1 MTNRHYKNYCYDEYM
16 LTRHSQR
23 HLTWIDLVSP
33 TPGEVRSLMEE
44 FDLDPGIA
52 QELLM
57 PSFRSK
63 VDRRGESIF
72 LIFHFPL
79 ARNTERPEQEID
91 FVIGKHFL
99 ITTRYD
105 ASDPLHSFSTA
116 FDANTVLGRVTASH
130 GGHLFVAMMQA
141 LYHSLIDHTE
151 ILDRKLDD
159 IEENIFKGD
168 ERRMVAEISRVGRTI
183 HDFRRALLPHKEMLL
198 SLEPVAGR
206 FFGSEFGYHVQS
218 VLGVYSRVERD
229 LLSVREA
236 LIELRETN
244 NSLLTTKQNEIMKNL
259 TIMAFVTFPLALVSS
274 IFGMN
279 TAWLPFMGMV
289 GDFWVVIGIMATLT
303 VIFFLYFRHKKW
315 L

>member
-1 MTNRHYKNYCYDEYM
+1 
-16 LTRHSQR
+16 
-23 HLTWIDLVSP
+23 
-33 TPGEVRSLMEE
+33 MEE
-44 FDLDPGIA
+44 FDIDAIIA
-52 QELLM
+52 QELLT

-63 VDRRGESIF
+63 VERCGDAIF

-79 ARNTERPEQEID
+79 VRSTERPSQEVD

-99 ITTRYD
+99 ITARYN
-105 ASDPLHSFSTA
+105 SVDPLHSFSTA
-116 FDANTVLGRVTASH
+116 FDANTVLGRTTASH
-130 GGHLFVAMMQA
+130 GGHLFVAMMQT

-151 ILDRKLDD
+151 MLSNRLDD
-159 IEENIFKGD
+159 IEDKIFKGD
-168 ERRMVAEISRVGRTI
+168 ERRMVAEISRIGRMV
-183 HDFRRALLPHKEMLL
+183 HDFRRALLPHREMLL

-206 FFGSEFGYHVQS
+206 MFGSEFGYHVQS
-218 VLGVYSRVERD
+218 VLGIYNRVERD
-229 LLSVREA
+229 IEAVRES
-236 LIELRETN
+236 LVELRETN

-279 TAWLPFMGMV
+279 TAWLPFMGMT

-303 VIFFLYFRHKKW
+303 VIFFLYFRYKKW